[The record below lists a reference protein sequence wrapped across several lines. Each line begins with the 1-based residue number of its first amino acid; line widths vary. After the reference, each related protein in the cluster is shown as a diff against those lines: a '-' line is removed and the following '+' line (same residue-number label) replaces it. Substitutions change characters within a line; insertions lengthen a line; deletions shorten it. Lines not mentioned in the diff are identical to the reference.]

1 MNTNTHQE
9 SGQQMKVLVV
19 GSGGR
24 EHAIAQALSK
34 GRDIIVYAAMS
45 RKNPGIAALSKE
57 YLITRET
64 ASREITDFCARHQIG
79 YAFIG
84 PEVPLEAGIVDSLNT
99 AGVLCVGPKK
109 MAARIET
116 DKAFCRNLM
125 KQYNIPGL
133 PGYYIFPGPDE
144 AIAFLKTTTADYAI
158 KPIGLTGGK
167 GVRIMGEHVDLE
179 GACEYVREINGGVV
193 IEERLI
199 GEEFTLQAFV
209 DGEHLIP
216 MPLVQDHKRA
226 FEGDTGPNTGG
237 MGSYTLPD
245 HLMPFIT
252 DEEYNMAFGIMKSVV
267 SALATEGTPYTGIL
281 YGQFMN
287 TAKGPM
293 VIEFNA
299 RFGDPEAMNVLSLL
313 ESDIGDVVRGV
324 TSGTLDTTRVSFAKK
339 ATVCKYIVPE
349 GYPDNPNAGDRIT
362 TGDTGSAL
370 LYYASVV
377 REDGHLITQSSR
389 TMAYVGIGDTLEE
402 AERIAE
408 VAASAV
414 QGPVRH
420 RRDVGTMDV
429 LKKRISHMQEIR

>member
-144 AIAFLKTTTADYAI
+144 AIAFLKTTPAVYAI